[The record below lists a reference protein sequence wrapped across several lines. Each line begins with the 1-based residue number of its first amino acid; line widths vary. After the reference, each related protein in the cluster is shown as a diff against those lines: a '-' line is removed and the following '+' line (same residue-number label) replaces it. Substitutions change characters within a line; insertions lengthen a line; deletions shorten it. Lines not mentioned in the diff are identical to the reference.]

1 MTDPRIEKFADVL
14 VYYSTEVKKGET
26 IIVRGEP
33 SAEDLICEVYRRA
46 VAEGAHVRVK
56 MGLPGADEIFYS
68 AAGDEQLDYLSP
80 IDQFE
85 IEHVDALIGI
95 RAESNTRSMTAIA
108 PDKQVRRSRAL
119 KPIRD
124 VVLGKVRWCGT
135 LYPTPAY
142 AQDAEM
148 STAAFREYVFQAM
161 FLDKDD
167 PIAEWRKLSERQ
179 GKLIDSIKNG
189 KEIHLKAEGT
199 DLKFRVDD
207 RIWINSDGK
216 HNMPSGEIFT
226 TPIEDS
232 AEGVVAFS
240 YPVVTG
246 GREIEGIRLVF
257 KKGVVVE
264 ASATKNEEY
273 LKKMIALD
281 AGSNK
286 LGEIGIGTNYG
297 IDRFIKTILY
307 DEKIG
312 GTIHLALGNA
322 YPETGGKNV
331 SALHWDMI
339 CDLRRGGQMLVD
351 GAVFQKDG
359 EFQA

>member
-1 MTDPRIEKFADVL
+1 MTDMYIEKFADVL
-14 VYYSTEVKKGET
+14 VHYSTEIKKGET
-26 IIVRGEP
+26 LLVRGEP
-33 SAEDLICEVYRRA
+33 NAEDLVREVYRRA
-46 VAEGAHVRVK
+46 VAAGADVRVK
-56 MGLPGADEIFYS
+56 MGLSGADQIFYEEAS
-68 AAGDEQLDYLSP
+68 DEQLDYLSP

-85 IEHVDALIGI
+85 AEHVDALIGI
-95 RAESNTRSMTAIA
+95 RSESNTRSMTAI
-108 PDKQVRRSRAL
+108 PPEKQARRSKAS

-124 VVLGKVRWCGT
+124 VVLGRVRWCGT
-135 LYPTPAY
+135 LYPTSAY

-148 STAAFREYVFQAM
+148 STADFRKYVFGAM

-167 PIAEWRKLSERQ
+167 PIAEWKKLSKRQ
-179 GKLIDSIKNG
+179 DDLIAGIKNG
-189 KEIHLKAEGT
+189 KEIHIKTEGT
-199 DLKFRVDD
+199 DLKLRVDD

-232 AEGVVAFS
+232 AEGVVSFT

-264 ASATKNEEY
+264 ASAKKNEDY

-281 AGSNK
+281 EGSNK
-286 LGEIGIGTNYG
+286 LGELGVGTNYG
-297 IDRFIKTILY
+297 IDRFIKSILY

-322 YPETGGKNV
+322 YPETGGTNV

-339 CDLRRGGQMLVD
+339 CDLRRGGEMTVD

-359 EFQA
+359 KFQI